1 MPGYEAPVYISWS
14 ASNRSALC
22 RVPAPRGKSTRVEY
36 RSPDPTCNPYLTFA
50 AILAAGLDGIKNRI
64 DPPPSLDRNIFKLTK
79 EDLAAEGIRTLPG
92 DLHSANRCLLE
103 DDVISAALGDHV
115 VENLNRIAEIEWDS
129 YRTTVHPWELDLY
142 LHRS

>member
-1 MPGYEAPVYISWS
+1 M
-14 ASNRSALC
+14 
-22 RVPAPRGKSTRVEY
+22 EY

-79 EDLAAEGIRTLPG
+79 EDLKAEGIGTLPG
-92 DLHSANRCLLE
+92 DLSSANRRLME
-103 DDVISAALGDHV
+103 DEVICTAMGDHV
-115 VENLNRIAEIEWDS
+115 VENLNRIAEIEWDAF
-129 YRTTVHPWELDLY
+129 RTAVHPWELERY